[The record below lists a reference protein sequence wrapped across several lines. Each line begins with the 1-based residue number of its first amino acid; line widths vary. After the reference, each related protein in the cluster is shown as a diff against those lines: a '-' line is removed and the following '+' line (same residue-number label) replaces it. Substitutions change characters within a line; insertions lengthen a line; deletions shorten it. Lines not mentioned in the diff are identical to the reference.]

1 MIPASLRAA
10 ITLGL
15 LAASAARAQ
24 TRPAGP
30 DSLTR
35 RAMAL
40 AYLRIELAVRDRP
53 LSPER
58 TAPTNQVF
66 DRATLAFFGGRYQQV
81 IETLDSLGTAIK
93 SEPAQGPRHRAEALR
108 ALERPSGERRV
119 LSSPNGEVPYRVYRP
134 KSAGKHPA
142 PVIVALHGA
151 GADETAFLEA
161 YGAGRIRRLAD
172 SLGFIVVTPFTN
184 AMMRASANLPLLLDD
199 LAAQGPIDRKQV
211 YLLGHSLGGGT
222 AWRLAQDQ
230 AGIVAAVVCLAGAG
244 AVSATAGAALP
255 RTLVVGASVDP
266 VVPPARLKIA
276 VDQAHAIG
284 WNVAYRELPDQ
295 GHTLMVGSFLDQAV
309 TWLLSPK
316 P

>member
-1 MIPASLRAA
+1 MKARW
-10 ITLGL
+10 L
-15 LAASAARAQ
+15 LALPLAATLVHAQ
-24 TRPAGP
+24 ARPAGP

-53 LSPER
+53 LAADRMAE
-58 TAPTNQVF
+58 TNQTF
-66 DRATLAFFGGRYQQV
+66 DRATLAFFGGRYRQV
-81 IETLDSLGTAIK
+81 IRTLDSLGTVIEAD
-93 SEPAQGPRHRAEALR
+93 PAVGPRHREEALR
-108 ALERPSGERRV
+108 ALDRPSGERRV
-119 LSSPNGEVPYRVYRP
+119 LSSPDGEVPYRLYRP
-134 KSAGKHPA
+134 QSIGNRPA
-142 PVIVALHGA
+142 PVVVALHGA

-172 SLGFIVVTPFTN
+172 SLGFIVVSPYTN
-184 AMMRASANLPLLLDD
+184 AMMRASTNLPRLLDD
-199 LAAQGPIDRKQV
+199 VAAQGPIDRTRV

-230 AGIVAAVVCLAGAG
+230 AGQIAAVVCLAGAG
-244 AVSATAGAALP
+244 AVSATTGASLP

-266 VVPPARLKIA
+266 VVPPARLKTA
-276 VDQAHAIG
+276 VDQAQAIG
-284 WNVAYRELPDQ
+284 WAVDYRELPNQ

-309 TWLLSPK
+309 AWLLTPK

>member
-1 MIPASLRAA
+1 MKARW
-10 ITLGL
+10 L
-15 LAASAARAQ
+15 LALPLATTLVHAQ
-24 TRPAGP
+24 ARPAGP

-53 LSPER
+53 LAADRMAE
-58 TAPTNQVF
+58 TNQTF

-81 IETLDSLGTAIK
+81 IGTLDSLGAVI
-93 SEPAQGPRHRAEALR
+93 EADPAVGPRHRDEALR
-108 ALERPSGERRV
+108 ALDRPSGERRV
-119 LSSPNGEVPYRVYRP
+119 LSSPDGEVPYRLYRP
-134 KSAGKHPA
+134 QSIGNRPA
-142 PVIVALHGA
+142 PVVVALHGA

-161 YGAGRIRRLAD
+161 YGAGWIRRLAD
-172 SLGFIVVTPFTN
+172 SLGFIVVSPFTN
-184 AMMRASANLPLLLDD
+184 AMMRTSTNLPRLLDD
-199 LAAQGPIDRKQV
+199 VAAHGPIDRARV
-211 YLLGHSLGGGT
+211 YLLGHSLGGGV

-230 AGIVAAVVCLAGAG
+230 ASLVAAVVCLAGAG
-244 AVSATAGAALP
+244 AVSATAGATLP

-284 WNVAYRELPDQ
+284 WPVDYRELPNQ
-295 GHTLMVGSFLDQAV
+295 GHTLMVGAFLDQAV
-309 TWLLSPK
+309 AWLLTPK

>member
-1 MIPASLRAA
+1 MNYRSI
-10 ITLGL
+10 
-15 LAASAARAQ
+15 AASTLSLLTANLANAQ
-24 TRPAGP
+24 SRPPGP

-53 LSPER
+53 VAADRLAE
-58 TAPTNQVF
+58 TNQTF

-81 IETLDSLGTAIK
+81 IGTLDSLGAVIEGD
-93 SEPAQGPRHRAEALR
+93 SAVAPGHRREALR
-108 ALERPSGERRV
+108 AIDQPTGERFV
-119 LSSPNGEVPYRVYRP
+119 LSSPDGDVPYRVYRP
-134 KSAGKHPA
+134 ASLGSRVAT
-142 PVIVALHGA
+142 VVVALHGA

-184 AMMRASANLPLLLDD
+184 AMMRASANLPRLLD
-199 LAAQGPIDRKQV
+199 AVSARGPIDRNRV

-222 AWRLAQDQ
+222 AWKLAQDQ
-230 AGIVAAVVCLAGAG
+230 ATQVAGVVCLAGAAAVTAQSG
-244 AVSATAGAALP
+244 AGLP
-255 RTLVVGASVDP
+255 RTLVVGAGVDP

-284 WNVAYRELPDQ
+284 WNVEYRELPSQ
-295 GHTLMVGSFLDQAV
+295 GHTLMVGAFLDQAI
-309 TWLLSPK
+309 TWLLTPK
-316 P
+316 S